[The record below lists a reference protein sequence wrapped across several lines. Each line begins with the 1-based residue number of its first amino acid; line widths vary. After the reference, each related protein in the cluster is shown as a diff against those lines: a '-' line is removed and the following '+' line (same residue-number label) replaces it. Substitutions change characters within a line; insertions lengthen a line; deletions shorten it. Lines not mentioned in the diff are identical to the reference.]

1 MCAMLKPL
9 PETVHLRA
17 TNRQY
22 LVLASASALLAGL
35 LAFTNW
41 TGNGPA
47 EEISVWLT
55 VFFSMTTLVGV
66 CAALFRHGWL
76 TLDRDGFESSEF
88 KSLGKIGWSE
98 VSEFSLHY
106 SGGKGMPAS
115 RQVAFKLTEE
125 KRKALPRLSGI
136 LMYGRVRLT
145 EPYKVRGSQLVTLM
159 NRFRERALVTS
170 GASEAA

>member
-1 MCAMLKPL
+1 MVAMLKPL

-22 LVLASASALLAGL
+22 LVLASASALLAAM

-41 TGNGPA
+41 TGNGPT

-55 VFFSMTTLVGV
+55 VFFAMTTLVGV

-115 RQVAFKLTEE
+115 RQLTEE
-125 KRKALPRLSGI
+125 KRKALPRL
-136 LMYGRVRLT
+136 
-145 EPYKVRGSQLVTLM
+145 
-159 NRFRERALVTS
+159 
-170 GASEAA
+170 

>member
-1 MCAMLKPL
+1 MGAMLKTL

-22 LVLASASALLAGL
+22 LVLASASALLAAL

-88 KSLGKIGWSE
+88 KSLGKIGWS
-98 VSEFSLHY
+98 
-106 SGGKGMPAS
+106 GGKGMPAS

-159 NRFRERALVTS
+159 NRFRERALES
-170 GASEAA
+170 PAANEAA